1 MSPFLKVII
10 ILLSIF
16 CLIQAIE
23 MARIRRDDKSATNAK
38 KPTDGD
44 VKALGEILIKKLEE
58 SLKDCDQTIK
68 NILNCAKTSLQQT
81 QPVAVA
87 G

>member
-1 MSPFLKVII
+1 
-10 ILLSIF
+10 
-16 CLIQAIE
+16 

-68 NILNCAKTSLQQT
+68 VIH
-81 QPVAVA
+81 
-87 G
+87 

>member
-1 MSPFLKVII
+1 MSPIIKMLFI
-10 ILLSIF
+10 ILSIC

-23 MARIRRDDKSATNAK
+23 MARLRRDEKSVTNAK
-38 KPTDGD
+38 KPSDGD
-44 VKALGEILIKKLEE
+44 VKALGEILIKKLED

-68 NILNCAKTSLQQT
+68 NILSCAKTSLQQT